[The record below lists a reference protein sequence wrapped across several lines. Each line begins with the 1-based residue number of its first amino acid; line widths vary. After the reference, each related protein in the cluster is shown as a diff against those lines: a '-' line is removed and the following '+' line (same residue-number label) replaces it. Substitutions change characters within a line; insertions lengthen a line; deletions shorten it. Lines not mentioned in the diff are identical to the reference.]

1 MLVLYIQLL
10 HKCILSNFAQN
21 TMINVRAIDI
31 PFLHLSLV
39 ILALGIAEVVLVRT
53 LAHDFNQWPASSTGL
68 AQHKYDVLLFRISL
82 NTAPEGLEIVSG
94 AFAIAAGSIGLVRWV
109 LVVKSWRNEED
120 EVVAQVCPSV
130 ITS

>member
-1 MLVLYIQLL
+1 
-10 HKCILSNFAQN
+10 
-21 TMINVRAIDI
+21 MINVRAIDI

-53 LAHDFNQWPASSTGL
+53 LAHDFNQWPASSTGT
-68 AQHKYDVLLFRISL
+68 AQLKYDLPLRINL

-94 AFAIAAGSIGLVRWV
+94 AFAIATGSIGLIRWV
-109 LVVKSWRNEED
+109 LVVKSWWNEED